1 MLLVRNCAAGGGD
14 TGDNYNVVY
23 DAYNGTDTGKC
34 MEDYSDENG
43 VDESPI
49 KRPRTVSLP
58 DPMIISY

>member
-1 MLLVRNCAAGGGD
+1 MLLVRNCAGGGD
-14 TGDNYNVVY
+14 TGDTYNVVH
-23 DAYNGTDTGKC
+23 DADNGADTGEC